1 MVYTLPLSLDQD
13 LAVPALCSSRIV
25 SFEGERER
33 ERERERLCTG
43 CDGSRTGE
51 KPIVQE
57 QTPLLSIRENCTCG
71 FIHADAH
78 PQEDTGTRD
87 RERHGRV

>member
-33 ERERERLCTG
+33 ERERERDSALDVMVLALG
-43 CDGSRTGE
+43 KSRLYRN
-51 KPIVQE
+51 KP
-57 QTPLLSIRENCTCG
+57 PCYR
-71 FIHADAH
+71 
-78 PQEDTGTRD
+78 
-87 RERHGRV
+87 